1 MARIRS
7 VHPGLL
13 TDEAGAPY
21 FKGGALLARL
31 TELGDY

>member
-13 TDEAGAPY
+13 TDEA
-21 FKGGALLARL
+21 FMTL
-31 TELGDY
+31 TGRRRRPKHG